1 MNLRGLQKQEDLRV
15 GVLIEQELLLIFP
28 FLENLKNN
36 FFKISSFVCV
46 KESHLVITKEK
57 GVKSLA
63 E

>member
-28 FLENLKNN
+28 FLENLKKN
-36 FFKISSFVCV
+36 FFKISSFVCA
-46 KESHLVITKEK
+46 KESNLVITKEK